1 MLTMQDFSIS
11 TLIEMTI
18 GLASGLNDQ
27 DRFNRLLDAI
37 RKTIQCDCVMLLSR
51 QGDLLIP
58 LAMQGLTR
66 DTLGRRFLIDEH
78 PRFSEI
84 CHADGPVIFDANSSL
99 PDPFDGLLMD
109 HDGDLPMHSCM
120 GLPLLFGD
128 KLLGILTLDSLNP
141 NMFEHIPKR
150 SLEALS
156 AIAASTLK
164 MALTFSQLEA
174 QAKQSQQRLE
184 ELNEEAWDR
193 EGGEIIGSSASMLAM
208 KADLEVVAPSNFN
221 ILIHGETG
229 VGKELVA
236 RTLHQLSARKRQPLI
251 YVNCAAIPENLVE
264 SELFGHVKG
273 AFTGAERHRLGKF
286 ALADGGTLFLDEIG
300 ELPLAAQSKILRA
313 LQNNEIQPVGQDHVQ
328 TIDVRILAATNRDL
342 KQEVEAGRFRAD
354 LYHRLSVY
362 PVHIPP
368 LRERNG
374 DVTLLAGYFLEQ
386 ARRKLGITQLKI
398 DPNALAGLLNYS
410 WPGNVRELEHVI
422 NRAALKARAR
432 QGLQA
437 LITVN
442 SYDIG
447 ELDFSLPLVNT
458 QSTLS
463 GKEVTAKVWQR
474 GLREATDE
482 YQRKLI
488 SEALT
493 QSDFN
498 WAKAGRLLQVD
509 RANLTRLSKR
519 LGISVKK
526 THAIE
531 R

>member
-1 MLTMQDFSIS
+1 MQDFSIS

-458 QSTLS
+458 PSTLS
-463 GKEVTAKVWQR
+463 DTENTAKVWQR